1 MLKEKIQEALG
12 ELNRVTPQN
21 ANELEELRIRFLG
34 KKGLLSSFYASLK
47 EVPNEEKKDF
57 GQLINE
63 LKNEATSKI
72 DEYKNALAAQ
82 RSKAEADAIDLT
94 LPATVY
100 EQGAKHPLTLIRE
113 QLVEI
118 FGRIGFD
125 VAEGPEVVD
134 EWTNFSALN
143 MPDDHPA
150 RDMQDTFF
158 VKNMENHVLRTH
170 TSGVQVQEMLRGEPP
185 LRIISPGL
193 VFRKDN
199 DATHS
204 PFFHQVEGLYVAK
217 KVSFKDL
224 KQTLFYFVKELF
236 GEDTKFRLRPS
247 YFPFTE
253 PSAEMDIEWIKNGKS
268 GWMEILG
275 CGMVDPAVL
284 SNCGIDPNEYTG
296 FAFGI
301 GVERI
306 AMLKYG
312 INDIRVFYE
321 NDLRFLRQFT
331 AV

>member
-1 MLKEKIQEALG
+1 MLKDRIKQALS
-12 ELNRVTPQN
+12 ELKEQVPQN
-21 ANELEELRIRFLG
+21 LDELEALRIRFVG
-34 KKGLLSSFYASLK
+34 KKGLLPGFYASLK
-47 EVPNEEKKDF
+47 DVPKEEKKDF

-63 LKNEATSKI
+63 LKQETQKRL
-72 DEYKNALAAQ
+72 DELKAKLTREQ
-82 RSKAEADAIDLT
+82 RASESASIDLT
-94 LPATVY
+94 LPSPPSSI
-100 EQGAKHPLTLIRE
+100 GAKHPLTIIKNQLID
-113 QLVEI
+113 I

-134 EWTNFSALN
+134 EWKNFTALN
-143 MPDDHPA
+143 MPADHPA

-158 VKNMENHVLRTH
+158 VKNIEGHVLRTH
-170 TSGVQVQEMLRGEPP
+170 TSGVQVQEMLNHKPP
-185 LRIISPGL
+185 IRTISPGM

-204 PFFHQVEGLYVAK
+204 PFFHQVEGLYVDK
-217 KVSFKDL
+217 NVSFTDL
-224 KQTLFYFVKELF
+224 KQVLYYFVKELF
-236 GEDTKFRLRPS
+236 GEGTDFRLRPS

-253 PSAEMDIEWIKNGKS
+253 PSAEMDIEWIKDGKK

-284 SNCGIDPNEYTG
+284 ENCGIDSNEYRG

-321 NDLRFLRQFT
+321 NDVRFLRQFVS
-331 AV
+331 A

>member
-1 MLKEKIQEALG
+1 MQEALG
-12 ELNRVTPQN
+12 ELKQVAPQN
-21 ANELEELRIRFLG
+21 ADELEELRIKFLG

-47 EVPNEEKKDF
+47 EVPNEEKKAF

-63 LKNEATSKI
+63 LKNEATGKI
-72 DEYKNALAAQ
+72 DEYKSALAAK
-82 RSKAEADAIDLT
+82 RSKAEANAIDLT
-94 LPATVY
+94 LPSTVY
-100 EQGAKHPLTLIRE
+100 QQGAKHPLTLIKE

-158 VKNMENHVLRTH
+158 VKNLDNHVLRTH
-170 TSGVQVQEMLRGEPP
+170 TSGVQVQEMLKGEPP
-185 LRIISPGL
+185 LRIISPGM

-204 PFFHQVEGLYVAK
+204 PFFHQVEGLYIDK
-217 KVSFKDL
+217 NVSFKDL

-284 SNCGIDPNEYTG
+284 TNCGIDANEYTG
-296 FAFGI
+296 YAFGI
-301 GVERI
+301 GIERI

-321 NDLRFLRQFT
+321 NDLRFLSQFT

>member
-185 LRIISPGL
+185 LRIISPGM

-253 PSAEMDIEWIKNGKS
+253 PSAEMDIEWIKSGKS

>member
-12 ELNRVTPQN
+12 ELKQVTPQN

-63 LKNEATSKI
+63 LKNEATNKI
-72 DEYKNALAAQ
+72 DDYKNVLAAQ

-100 EQGAKHPLTLIRE
+100 EQGAKHPLTLIKE

-158 VKNMENHVLRTH
+158 VKNLESHVLRTH
-170 TSGVQVQEMLRGEPP
+170 TSGVQVQEMLKGEPP
-185 LRIISPGL
+185 LRIISPGM

-217 KVSFKDL
+217 NVSFKDL

-253 PSAEMDIEWIKNGKS
+253 PSAEMDIEWIKDGKS

-284 SNCGIDPNEYTG
+284 TNCGIDSNEYTG

-301 GVERI
+301 GIERI

>member
-1 MLKEKIQEALG
+1 MLKDKIKEAL
-12 ELNRVTPQN
+12 EDLNSALPQN
-21 ANELEELRIRFLG
+21 AAELEELRIKFLG
-34 KKGLLSSFYASLK
+34 KKGVLQSFFAMLK
-47 EVPNEEKKDF
+47 DVPNEEKKDF
-57 GQLINE
+57 GALINE
-63 LKNEATSKI
+63 VKNKASQKIEELKSVMSAQ
-72 DEYKNALAAQ
+72 KNQ
-82 RSKAEADAIDLT
+82 AEAKAIDLS
-94 LPATVY
+94 LPSLNKI
-100 EQGAKHPLTLIRE
+100 QGSKHPLTIIRE
-113 QLVEI
+113 QLVDV

-134 EWTNFSALN
+134 EWTNFTALN

-158 VKNMENHVLRTH
+158 VKNLENHVLRTH
-170 TSGVQVQEMLRGEPP
+170 TSGVQVQEMLREKPP
-185 LRIISPGL
+185 IRTISPGM

-204 PFFHQVEGLYVAK
+204 PFFHQIEGLYIDK
-217 KVSFKDL
+217 NVSFKDL

-236 GEDTKFRLRPS
+236 GENTKFRLRPS

-253 PSAEMDIEWIKNGKS
+253 PSAEMDIEWVKNGKS

-284 SNCGIDPNEYTG
+284 ENCGIDSKIYTG

-301 GVERI
+301 GIERI

-312 INDIRVFYE
+312 IQDIRVFYE
-321 NDLRFLRQFT
+321 NDLRFLNQFT
-331 AV
+331 PA

>member
-185 LRIISPGL
+185 LRIISPGM

>member
-253 PSAEMDIEWIKNGKS
+253 PSAEMDIEWIKSGKS

>member
-12 ELNRVTPQN
+12 ELKQVTPQN

-72 DEYKNALAAQ
+72 EEYKSVLAAQ

-100 EQGAKHPLTLIRE
+100 EQGAKHPLTLIKE

-158 VKNMENHVLRTH
+158 VKNLENHVLRTH
-170 TSGVQVQEMLRGEPP
+170 TSGVQVQEMLKGEPP
-185 LRIISPGL
+185 LRIISPGM

-217 KVSFKDL
+217 NVSFKDL

-284 SNCGIDPNEYTG
+284 TNCGIDANEYTG

-301 GVERI
+301 GIERI

>member
-12 ELNRVTPQN
+12 ELKQVTPQN

-63 LKNEATSKI
+63 LKNKATSKI
-72 DEYKNALAAQ
+72 DDYKNALAAQ

-158 VKNMENHVLRTH
+158 VKNLESHVLRTH
-170 TSGVQVQEMLRGEPP
+170 TSGVQVQEMLKGEPP
-185 LRIISPGL
+185 LRIISPGM

-217 KVSFKDL
+217 NVSFKDL

-284 SNCGIDPNEYTG
+284 TNCGIDANEYTG

-301 GVERI
+301 GIERI